1 MRTRQIVVI
10 LAALSIAATACGD
23 SGSSSGGN
31 TAKKGCATA
40 TGTELVVLDDDKKL
54 QTVDNVIPAIN
65 AAKADETLI
74 KALDK
79 VADVLTTEKLIGL
92 NKKADIERKSPKS
105 VADEYV
111 KSESLDQGVSGGSGA
126 IKIGA
131 ANFNE
136 NKTLAEIYA
145 AVLKAAGYDTSVQVV
160 GNREL
165 YEPALEKGEIHVIP
179 EYVGTLTE
187 FLNKKQNGAGAAPQ
201 ASTDLDATVKALTEL
216 GIKAKLKFGKPAQ
229 AADQNAFA
237 VTKAFA
243 DKNGLKTLSD
253 VAGKCNGGTLIL
265 GGPPECEKRPFCKP
279 GLESKYGIK
288 FTELKTL
295 DAGGPLTKTALKT
308 GKIQIGLVFS
318 SDAGLAG

>member
-1 MRTRQIVVI
+1 MRTRQILLI
-10 LAALSIAATACGD
+10 LATLSLVATACGD
-23 SGSSSGGN
+23 SGSSSGGG
-31 TAKKGCATA
+31 TAKGCESAN
-40 TGTELVVLDDDKKL
+40 GNELVVLDDDKKL

-65 AAKADETLI
+65 AAKGDDTLI

-79 VADVLTTEKLIGL
+79 VADVLTTEKLIAL
-92 NKKADIERKSPKS
+92 NKKTDLERQTPKN
-105 VADEYV
+105 VAAEFV
-111 KSESLDQGVSGGSGA
+111 KAESLDKGLSGGSGS
-126 IKIGA
+126 IKVGA
-131 ANFNE
+131 ANFSE
-136 NKTLAEIYA
+136 NQTLANIYA
-145 AVLKAAGYDTSVQVV
+145 AVLKAAGYDTTVQTV

-165 YEPALEKGEIHVIP
+165 YEPALEKGEIHVMP

-187 FLNKKQNGAGAAPQ
+187 FLNKKQNGADAAAK
-201 ASTDLDATVKALTEL
+201 ASSDLDATVKALTEL
-216 GIKAKLKFGKPAQ
+216 GTKAKLKFGKPAK

-253 VAGKCNGGTLIL
+253 VASKCNGGTLVL

-279 GLESKYGIK
+279 GLESKYDIK
-288 FTELKTL
+288 FTDLKAL

-318 SDAGLAG
+318 SDASLAG

>member
-1 MRTRQIVVI
+1 MRSRQFLVI
-10 LAALSIAATACGD
+10 LAALSLAATGCGD
-23 SGSSSGGN
+23 SGSSTSGK
-31 TAKKGCATA
+31 TAKGCAAA

-54 QTVDNVIPAIN
+54 QTVDNIIPAIN

-79 VADVLTTEKLIGL
+79 VADALTTDKLIGL
-92 NKKADIERKSPKS
+92 NKKTDLERQTPKNVAADF
-105 VADEYV
+105 V
-111 KSESLDQGVSGGSGA
+111 KSESLDQGLSGGSGS
-126 IKIGA
+126 IKVGA
-131 ANFNE
+131 ANFSE
-136 NKTLAEIYA
+136 NQTLANIFA
-145 AVLKAAGYDTSVQVV
+145 AVLKAAGYQTSVQTV

-165 YEPALEKGEIHVIP
+165 YEPALEKGEIHVMP

-187 FLNKKQNGAGAAPQ
+187 FLNKKQNGPTATAK

-216 GIKAKLKFGKPAQ
+216 GDKAKLKFGKPSQ

-253 VAGKCNGGTLIL
+253 VAGKCNGGTLVL
-265 GGPPECEKRPFCKP
+265 GGPAECEKRPFCKP

-288 FTELKTL
+288 LTDLKTL

-308 GKIQIGLVFS
+308 GKVQIGLVFS
-318 SDAGLAG
+318 SDGSLAG